1 MAAPAKGSV
10 NVGDLLDP
18 EIAPAIAAF
27 PAFALSVEALA
38 DIRGASF
45 PMEVELSDTV
55 ERTDH
60 VVPGDPDVTVRV
72 HRPVGASSPRPCVYS
87 IHGGGYVIGS
97 YEMDDPIMDR
107 WCNALGIVG
116 VSVEYRLAP
125 DTPYPGPITDCYRG
139 LKWTFEHAGELG
151 IDPGC
156 IGIRGV
162 SAGGGLAAALALVA
176 RDQGEVSVAFQLLD
190 CPMLDDRQITP
201 SSRLEGLAVWSR
213 ESNEFGWRAYLG
225 DRYGTDD
232 VSPHAAPAARRT
244 WPASRRHSS
253 RSVRST
259 ASATRTSTTRRG
271 STRPASPPSST
282 CIPAPATV
290 TRSRATPR
298 SAARPSVTR
307 TTGSPARSGV
317 RR

>member
-107 WCNALGIVG
+107 WCNTLGIVG

-232 VSPHAAPAARRT
+232 VSPHAAPARRDEPGRP
-244 WPASRRHSS
+244 PAGIRLGRYGRRLPRRGRRLRDAAQPGRRPHRAPRVSRRLP
-253 RSVRST
+253 RLPD
-259 ASATRTSTTRRG
+259 RG
-271 STRPASPPSST
+271 RHRDRPPG
-282 CIPAPATV
+282 PA
-290 TRSRATPR
+290 
-298 SAARPSVTR
+298 
-307 TTGSPARSGV
+307 
-317 RR
+317 